1 MSCLSE
7 ELKLP
12 LQIDLGSLVIVDSLD
27 ALDGLVVVLLNQ
39 VLRPNFANI
48 VQTRVADATDV
59 FLEVL
64 SQAVY

>member
-27 ALDGLVVVLLNQ
+27 ALDGLVVILLNQ

-48 VQTRVADATDV
+48 VQTRVADAADV

-64 SQAVY
+64 SQAVH